1 MEIKNNQIINRGP
14 QRRPSSLPFE
24 ALGRSRELGSGSTVL
39 ERSEKLGYKFRV
51 AVLMGGKSIERE
63 VSFNSGR
70 TVCDHLD
77 TARYEVIP
85 VFQDSDGTLYLL
97 PWHFLHR
104 GKITDFAH
112 RLANEARRIAWD
124 ELKKFADFVYIAV
137 HGRYAEDGTLQGFLE
152 VLGIPYLGSKV
163 FASALCM
170 DKIAQKT
177 VMKKHGFHVAK
188 DIILTHHEIRNWNVD
203 EVITRMH
210 QANFNFPCIVKPSL
224 EGSSLG
230 ISVVFT
236 GEELRAAAEH
246 ACFVTPGKEQ
256 TILVEEK
263 LEGMEF
269 SCIVIEDYKTNTLLP
284 LPPTEIVPENGTHFF
299 DYEQKYM
306 PGRATKFTPPRAP
319 ERIIKAIQNTCS
331 KITTA
336 LEIKTISRLDGF
348 VTRDERIVI
357 VDPNTLSGMGPA
369 SFLFRE
375 AAEINMGHTDL
386 INHLIETELH
396 HYGLLEAVEKSNAKA
411 ETSMHK
417 KLRVAVLMGGAS
429 HEKEISLESGR
440 NICYKLSPQTYEI
453 IPIFLSSRMELYPID
468 QSILVRNSTKEIESM
483 LDDSKKI
490 MWDSL
495 PAICDF
501 VFIGLHGGHGEN
513 GGVQGT
519 LEMLGLPYN
528 GSGVL
533 ASSLCMNKYKTNEFL
548 ASLGLQVPQHLLISL
563 ADWIQNQE
571 KVLADIFATLPMPV
585 VIKPH
590 DDGCSVMVQ
599 KATIREEI
607 ISCVNAIFADDKE
620 FAFIEEC
627 ISGMELTVGVFG
639 NEHPRA
645 LPPSQAVANH
655 GILSIAEKFLPGA
668 GENQTP
674 APLPN
679 SALQLVQ
686 NTMVQTY
693 TALNCKG
700 YARIDCFYQPAA
712 TSPTG
717 AERVIILEINT
728 LPGMTPATVI
738 FHQAAEIGMR
748 PMEFIDEIIKL
759 GLELHGHKELSATRD
774 AVPGHPEASN
784 HQSFVETN

>member
-1 MEIKNNQIINRGP
+1 MKDKKNN
-14 QRRPSSLPFE
+14 L
-24 ALGRSRELGSGSTVL
+24 
-39 ERSEKLGYKFRV
+39 EKLGHKLRV

-85 VFQDSDGTLYLL
+85 LFQDANGKLYLL

-104 GKITDFAH
+104 GKISDFIH
-112 RLANEARRIAWD
+112 RLAAEARHIAWD
-124 ELKKFADFVYIAV
+124 ELKELVDFVYIAV

-163 FASALCM
+163 YASALCM

-188 DIILTHHEIRNWNVD
+188 DITLTPHEIRNWNT
-203 EVITRMH
+203 EKILARMH
-210 QANFNFPCIVKPSL
+210 QADFDFPCIVKPSL

-230 ISVVFT
+230 VSIVFNHD
-236 GEELRAAAEH
+236 ELRAAAER
-246 ACFVTPGKEQ
+246 ACFVTPGREQ
-256 TILVEEK
+256 SVLIEEK

-269 SCIVIEDYKTNTLLP
+269 SCIIIEDYKTNTLLP

-319 ERIIKAIQNTCS
+319 EHIVKAIQDTCAQL
-331 KITTA
+331 TTA
-336 LEIKTISRLDGF
+336 LEIKTISRIDGF
-348 VTRDERIVI
+348 VTRDERVVI

-375 AAEINMGHTDL
+375 AAEINMGHTEL

-396 HYGLLEAVEKSNAKA
+396 RYGLLEKLEHSTA
-411 ETSMHK
+411 EAENSMQK

-440 NICYKLSPQTYEI
+440 NICYKLSPHTYEI
-453 IPIFLSSRMELYPID
+453 IPMFLSSNMQLYRID
-468 QSILVRNSTKEIESM
+468 QSLLVRNSTKEIESM
-483 LDDSKKI
+483 LNPNNKI

-495 PAICDF
+495 LSICDF

-533 ASSLCMNKYKTNEFL
+533 TSSLCMNKYKTNEFL
-548 ASLGLQVPQHLLISL
+548 SSLGFDVPQHMLVAR
-563 ADWIQNQE
+563 ADWQHNQE
-571 KVLADIFATLPMPV
+571 KILADIAAKLPMPV
-585 VIKPH
+585 IIKPH

-599 KATIREEI
+599 KASTREEI
-607 ISCVNAIFADDKE
+607 IACINAIFADGKE

-627 ISGMELTVGVFG
+627 IFGMELTVGVFG
-639 NEHPRA
+639 NAHARA

-674 APLPN
+674 APLP
-679 SALQLVQ
+679 AAAIQLIQ
-686 NTMVQTY
+686 KTMERVY

-712 TSPTG
+712 ESPTG
-717 AERVIILEINT
+717 TERVIILEINT

-748 PMEFIDEIIKL
+748 PMEFIDEIVRL
-759 GLELHGHKELSATRD
+759 GLELHGHKELAPMNETISPQPNAIDTQS
-774 AVPGHPEASN
+774 HIESN
-784 HQSFVETN
+784 